1 MKALLVTTSRILV
14 KPLPVISFSILP
26 TPKFKVPLLIKAT
39 SKLFALI
46 PKTPVFVAVVPVILP
61 SIMLLFAKF
70 RLPPLFLITDSFPLS
85 FMSEIFKVEPEF
97 TTKEDFPFK
106 SNSDK
111 VISPSVSVFVAPT
124 MFKFLYIE
132 PRLSDNL

>member
-1 MKALLVTTSRILV
+1 MALFVTISSMFV
-14 KPLPVISFSILP
+14 EPLPVISLSILP

-46 PKTPVFVAVVPVILP
+46 PKTPVFVAVVPVIFP
-61 SIMLLFAKF
+61 SILFLFTKF
-70 RLPPLFLITDSFPLS
+70 RLPPLFVTTVSFPLS
-85 FMSEIFKVEPEF
+85 FISEIFKVEPEF
-97 TTKEDFPFK
+97 TTKEFFPFK

-111 VISPSVSVFVAPT
+111 VVSPSVSVFVAPI
-124 MFKFLYIE
+124 MFKFLYVE